1 MNETIDHYVVKN
13 RGKITFHK
21 FQSFVDCPMAF
32 RLRYVD
38 EILPPLE
45 SDALTFGTAFDEYLH
60 DEKKTWKKYRIVA
73 KRGVFVPSTLKKIE
87 TLQNKI
93 FDEIEKEEEFNRTIA
108 LNTHTPIKDPEKPTK
123 DEKELLKGA
132 EKAEKG
138 KEKSIEKMRGF
149 DEDIQL
155 LREELEKVE
164 GIEELTEAMGELLIK
179 GKQELE
185 RQPLYQRFPKKL
197 LQWEYKGHKFSAE
210 LDGLSLK
217 EGLIVD
223 DKTSGSIDLLERW
236 LPKYKRQLAWYQWG
250 LEMVEKKTLPAQ
262 LNVVTKESPCRSAFY
277 FASVESLQMEREQI
291 MLELDMMFAT
301 MKRGIYPMPTREEWL
316 KSDGYG
322 FTDYDLQDELI
333 EF

>member
-1 MNETIDHYVVKN
+1 MLKTIDHYVIKN
-13 RGKITFHK
+13 RNKITFHK
-21 FQSFVDCPMAF
+21 FQCFVDCPMAF

-38 EILPPLE
+38 EILPPLQ

-60 DEKKTWKKYRIVA
+60 DEKKTWKKYRIVS

-87 TLQNKI
+87 KLRNKI
-93 FDEIEKEEEFNRTIA
+93 FEGVDKISEIVD
-108 LNTHTPIKDPEKPTK
+108 TPKNETK
-123 DEKELLKGA
+123 MTKLA
-132 EKAEKG
+132 EKQ
-138 KEKSIEKMRGF
+138 IQY

-155 LREELEKVE
+155 LEKELKAVE
-164 GIEELTEAMGELLIK
+164 GMEELTEAMGELLIK
-179 GKQELE
+179 GKAELE

-197 LQWEYKGHKFSAE
+197 VQWEYKGHKFSAE
-210 LDGLSLK
+210 LDGLSLAK
-217 EGLIVD
+217 GLIVD

-250 LEMVEKKTLPAQ
+250 VEMTTKKTLPAQ

-277 FASVESLQMEREQI
+277 FASVESLQVERDQM
-291 MLELDMMFAT
+291 MLELDMMFRT
-301 MKRGIYPMPTREEWL
+301 MERGIYPMPTREEWL

-322 FTDYDLQDELI
+322 FTDYDLQDDLI